1 MSIATTTL
9 PQQLADLRGEICQL
23 LPPYEAES
31 WRQQF
36 DDAAESADLHNVWP
50 QFALWL
56 LIDNQYGVIQYA
68 KTDEQR
74 TLITR
79 AAIGGTVDYDVL
91 FRAAV
96 SATAGGYAAAYNA
109 NPAVIYKSAYP
120 PAYALYTA
128 AHVNADR
135 ADLAANAHA
144 VAHMAAWR
152 YGGAQAQAE
161 QLLSLMRSAA

>member
-1 MSIATTTL
+1 MSLAVTIL
-9 PQQLADLRGEICQL
+9 PKQLDGLRAEICQL
-23 LPPYEAES
+23 LPPYEAED
-31 WRQQF
+31 WRQRF
-36 DDAAESADLHNVWP
+36 DDAAADTDLSRVWD
-50 QFALWL
+50 QFSRWL
-56 LIDNQYGVIQYA
+56 LLDEQMGVYQYA

-96 SATAGGYAAAYNA
+96 SATAGGYAAAYSA
-109 NPAVIYKSAYP
+109 SRAEIYQDVYP
-120 PAYALYTA
+120 VTYALYTA
-128 AHVNADR
+128 AHVSADR
-135 ADLAANAHA
+135 ADLAANAHV

-161 QLLSLMRSAA
+161 KLIDLLEVAP